1 MKSLMRMT
9 STEKFATT
17 GMTKAGILLFALTSI
32 VWWGCK
38 TDDRRITQDMLHF
51 PGTANSDEAAV
62 VQFDSDSLNFGILSV
77 GEKKIF
83 KYHFV
88 NAGKSP
94 LILSQVSAS
103 CGCTV
108 PKEWPTQPIGVGD
121 GGEITVEFDSRNN
134 AGAVHKKIYVV
145 SNGIPRMKTLV
156 LAGNVMGVESDPIE
170 PPMVMERE

>member
-1 MKSLMRMT
+1 MKMN
-9 STEKFATT
+9 STEKFETI
-17 GMTKAGILLFALTSI
+17 GMNKSILIALLIGALS
-32 VWWGCK
+32 WWSCK

-51 PGTANSDEAAV
+51 PGSANADEAAV
-62 VQFDSDSLNFGILSV
+62 IQFESDSLNFGILSV
-77 GEKKIF
+77 GEKRVF
-83 KYHFV
+83 KYPFV
-88 NAGKSP
+88 NAGKSA

-108 PKEWPTQPIGVGD
+108 PKEWPTEPIQVGD

-156 LAGNVMGVESDPIE
+156 LAGNVMGVESDLSE